1 MRFGLFLAVF
11 LSIGLA
17 ACGEAEGD
25 RPRASYDPKT
35 GRLTT
40 LVYDANKNGKNDAVS
55 FMDGTRILRVELD
68 WDENGKVER
77 WDIYKPDRTLEKVGM
92 SRKNDGVMDAQAF
105 YTGDGALQRIEVSTR
120 RDGTFDRVEYYERD
134 AEARDV
140 MVRTTDDT
148 DRDGRADKWDT
159 YTRVANP
166 PPGAPPYSITSS
178 AFDDEGSGKPTRR
191 LVFAADGAVAH
202 VEIDPDGDGVFV
214 PLGSQQ
220 AAATSGA
227 AGEQR

>member
-1 MRFGLFLAVF
+1 MRSGLFWAVF
-11 LSIGLA
+11 LGIGLA
-17 ACGEAEGD
+17 ACRQAQGD
-25 RPRASYDPKT
+25 RPQASYDPKT
-35 GRLTT
+35 GRLKT

-92 SRKNDGVMDAQAF
+92 SRRNDGVMDAQAF
-105 YTGDGALQRIEVSTR
+105 YAADGALQRIEVSTR
-120 RDGTFDRVEYYERD
+120 RDGMFDRVEYYERD
-134 AEARDV
+134 AETRDV
-140 MVRTTDDT
+140 MVRTSDDN

-166 PPGAPPYSITSS
+166 PPGAPPYSVTSS
-178 AFDDEGSGKPTRR
+178 AFDDEGTGKPTRR
-191 LVFAADGAVAH
+191 IVFAADGAVAH

-214 PLGSQQ
+214 PLRPRGSRASQH
-220 AAATSGA
+220 
-227 AGEQR
+227 